1 VLRTMLVMVSAKV
14 GSIAAVAMAAKK
26 VFITTSYKSHSRKQ
40 KWVSIEIVGCRRDVR
55 RNTMT
60 SGICAESA

>member
-1 VLRTMLVMVSAKV
+1 MLVIVSAKV

-40 KWVSIEIVGCRRDVR
+40 TMSSTEIVG
-55 RNTMT
+55 
-60 SGICAESA
+60 